1 MIFLLVHKQ
10 NKIIKALYELQHLQE
25 EKETLLQQKKEL
37 VLADQKGQQ
46 LSSIQAFAKNNLQME
61 PITLKETQAVDMVHV
76 V

>member
-25 EKETLLQQKKEL
+25 EKEALLQQKKEL

-46 LSSIQAFAKNNLQME
+46 LSSIQSFAKNNLQME
-61 PITLKETQAVDMVHV
+61 PITLKETQSVDMVQV